1 MAKDVENNNMKEEGS
16 TSYQKLGSAL
26 LYGASS
32 FLITVVNKR
41 VLTTYKFPSF
51 LFLSLGQLVAC
62 IVVLFT
68 AKKAH
73 VVSFPSYS
81 NDLVRKIFPLPLIYL
96 GNMIFGLG
104 GTQALR
110 FVT

>member
-1 MAKDVENNNMKEEGS
+1 MAKDEENNNMKDEGS
-16 TSYQKLGSAL
+16 TRFQKLSSAAFYAL
-26 LYGASS
+26 SS

-41 VLTTYKFPSF
+41 VLTSYKFPSF

-62 IVVLFT
+62 IVVLF
-68 AKKAH
+68 AGKKLRI
-73 VVSFPSYS
+73 VSFPSYS
-81 NDLVRKIFPLPLIYL
+81 YDLCKKIFPLPLIYL

-110 FVT
+110 